1 MTRRLTKNDGY
12 LWGGI
17 VSIYMVLYSPLL
29 INTTPYADDITRQVW
44 GLNENIPVGR
54 PLIELFADIIHTYGP
69 VTDLRPTSQII
80 AILIFAAV
88 GLLVVKCYGQ
98 HLPFYARVAGGA
110 LVAAPSFALGN
121 MAYSFDAPYMAA
133 ALLASVS
140 ASIYSESESKLKY
153 VTVMFLLL
161 VSLCLYQPSISAFI
175 AMTAF
180 TAATSKREIRPI
192 FLQCVFNVSILLI
205 SIIVYITCYKIFM
218 VPKSASYAA
227 MHSQI
232 SIISINSIFNFAL
245 SAWQY
250 SSDVYFGGIFKFACL
265 ALTAMA
271 LTFILGR
278 NCLAN
283 FVSILCLAVVLVS
296 PFVIQVAL
304 SAPVFEMR
312 SLYGFGIVFALL
324 ALNASNRKTAP
335 ISSLIV
341 LMMLIWGGG
350 MVGAFS
356 SALTIQRD
364 HEHALISRA
373 MDMVFADADQEPIIT
388 VSGDA
393 GLVDYAVTV
402 KNKYP
407 QLNQMIYP
415 ILSNTWLL
423 SAVAERIGYKNIHVG
438 SEPLPVLIGKGYQYQ
453 VSKSDN
459 QYHINFVGSVT
470 E

>member
-1 MTRRLTKNDGY
+1 M
-12 LWGGI
+12 I
-17 VSIYMVLYSPLL
+17 VAIYMVLYSPLL

-54 PLIELFADIIHTYGP
+54 PLIELFADIVHTNGP

-88 GLLVVKCYGQ
+88 GLLVVKRYGQ

-110 LVAAPSFALGN
+110 LVASPSFAIGN

-140 ASIYSESESKLKY
+140 ASIYSEGESKLRY
-153 VTVMFLLL
+153 VTVLFLLL
-161 VSLCLYQPSISAFI
+161 ISLCLYQPSISAFI
-175 AMTAF
+175 TITAF
-180 TAATSKREIRPI
+180 TAATSKREIGPV
-192 FLQCVFNVSILLI
+192 FLRCLINASILLI
-205 SIIVYITCYKIFM
+205 SIIIYIICYKIFM
-218 VPKSASYAA
+218 SPKSASYAA

-232 SIISINSIFNFAL
+232 NIISINSIFKFAL
-245 SAWQY
+245 SALHY
-250 SSDVYFGGIFKFACL
+250 SSEVYFGGIFKFVCL

-271 LTFILGR
+271 LIYILGR
-278 NCLAN
+278 NSLSNC
-283 FVSILCLAVVLVS
+283 VSILCLAVVLVS
-296 PFVIQVAL
+296 PFVIQIAL
-304 SAPVFEMR
+304 LAPVFEMR
-312 SLYGFGIVFALL
+312 SLYGFGVVFALL
-324 ALNASNRKTAP
+324 ALSASNRTTAP
-335 ISSLIV
+335 ISSSIA
-341 LMMLIWGGG
+341 LMMLLWGGA

-364 HEHALISRA
+364 HELALISRA
-373 MDMVFADADQEPIIT
+373 MDMVFADADREPIIT

-423 SAVAERIGYKNIHVG
+423 PAVAERVGYKNIHVG
-438 SEPLPVLIGKGYQYQ
+438 GNALPMIIGKGYQYR

-459 QYHINFVGSVT
+459 RYHINFVGSAT